1 MEEAAAP
8 GSRSARMAT
17 LREVLLLV
25 ALVLTV
31 WVRGS
36 HGVTDSQDT
45 SVLRA
50 LMDQWQNA
58 PPTWGQ
64 SDDPCGDTPW
74 DGVTCS
80 NNKVISIK
88 VSTMG
93 IKGVLPADIGQ
104 LTDLQSLD
112 LSFNKDLG
120 GVLTPTIGNLKQLTT
135 LILAGCSFH
144 GNIPDELGSLP
155 KLSYMALNSNQ
166 FSGKIPASL
175 GNLSS
180 LYWFDIADN
189 QLTGSLPIS
198 SNGGMGLDKLTKT
211 KHFHFNKNQLSG
223 PIPDALFSPEMTLIH
238 LLFDGNKFTGD
249 IPDSLGFVATLEVVR
264 LDRNSLSGPVPANL
278 NNLTN
283 VNELNLANNQ
293 LTGRLPDLSGMTLL
307 NYVDLSNNTFDP
319 SPSPQ
324 WFWKLPQLSAL
335 IIQSG
340 RLYGTVPTRLFSS
353 PQLQQVILDGN
364 AFNGTLDLG
373 RSISSE
379 LSMVS
384 FKDNDFSSVTVTSS
398 YNGTLTLAGNPVCD
412 HLPNT
417 AYCNLTQ
424 HEPSP
429 AYTTSLLKCFSGSC
443 PPEQSMSPQSCGC
456 AYPYQGVMYFRA
468 PLFGDV
474 GNGTAFQE
482 LESKLWTKLDLTP
495 GSVALQD
502 PFFNSDSYMQ
512 VQVKLFPSG
521 GPYFNRSEVMR
532 IGFDLS
538 NQTFKPPKEFGPYYF
553 IASPYPFPDRNGP
566 VSRSKGAIIGIA
578 VGCGVLVIALVGA
591 AVYALVQRRRAQ
603 KATEEL
609 GGPFA
614 SWARSEEKGGAPRL
628 KGARWFSHEEL
639 KRSTNN
645 FAEANELGYGGY
657 GKVYRGMLPNGQFI
671 AIKRAQQGSMQGGQE
686 FKTEIELLSRVHHK
700 NLVGLVGFCFEQG
713 EQMLVYEYMSAGT
726 LRDSL
731 AGKSGLHLDWKK
743 RLRVALGAARGLAYL
758 HELADPPI
766 IHRDVK
772 SSNILMDEHLTAK
785 VADFG
790 LSKLVSDSERGHVS
804 TQVKGTLGYLD
815 PEYYMS
821 QQLTEKSDVYS
832 FGVVMLELIIAR
844 QPIEKGKY
852 IVREA
857 KRVFDATDPEFCG
870 LRAMIDPRIMNTNHL
885 AAFTKFVQLA
895 LRCAE
900 EGAAARPSMSDV
912 VKEIEMMLQSE
923 GLSSASTSAST
934 SATDFGVTKGA
945 PPRHPYD
952 DPLPKKDKEMSTDS
966 FDDYSGGYSFQS
978 KVEPK

>member
-1 MEEAAAP
+1 MEASAA
-8 GSRSARMAT
+8 GCGGRRRTTTKKTMG
-17 LREVLLLV
+17 LV
-25 ALVLTV
+25 ALAVSVVLAACV
-31 WVRGS
+31 PAC
-36 HGVTDSQDT
+36 HGTTDAQDT

-64 SDDPCGDTPW
+64 SDDPCGDSPW
-74 DGVTCS
+74 DGVTCD
-80 NNKVISIK
+80 NNRVISIK
-88 VSTMG
+88 LSTMG
-93 IKGVLPADIGQ
+93 IKGVLAADIGQ
-104 LTDLQSLD
+104 LSDLQSLD
-112 LSFNKDLG
+112 LSFNNELG

-144 GNIPDELGSLP
+144 GTIPDELGTLP
-155 KLSYMALNSNQ
+155 KLSYMALNLNQ

-175 GNLSS
+175 GNLSN

-189 QLTGSLPIS
+189 QLSGPLPIS
-198 SNGGMGLDKLTKT
+198 TSGGMGLDKLLKT

-238 LLFDGNKFTGD
+238 LLFDGNKFTGT
-249 IPDSLGFVATLEVVR
+249 IPDSLGSVTTLEVVR
-264 LDRNSLSGPVPANL
+264 LDRNSLSGPVPSNL
-278 NNLTN
+278 NNLTK

-293 LTGRLPDLSGMTLL
+293 LTGTLPDLTGMNLL

-319 SPSPQ
+319 SPCPA
-324 WFWKLPQLSAL
+324 WFWRLPALSAL

-340 RLYGTVPTRLFSS
+340 RLYGTVSPRLFSDA
-353 PQLQQVILDGN
+353 QLNQVILDDN
-364 AFNGTLDLG
+364 ALNGTLDMG

-379 LSMVS
+379 LSLVS
-384 FKDNDFSSVTVTSS
+384 FKDNEFSSVTVTSS
-398 YNGTLTLAGNPVCD
+398 YNGTLALAGNPVCER
-412 HLPNT
+412 LPN
-417 AYCNLTQ
+417 YCNVTQ
-424 HEPSP
+424 RPLLAPYS
-429 AYTTSLLKCFSGSC
+429 TSLVKCFSGTC
-443 PPEQSMSPQSCGC
+443 PAGQSLSPQSCAC
-456 AYPYQGVMYFRA
+456 AYPYQGLMYFRA
-468 PLFGDV
+468 PFFRDV
-474 GNGTAFQE
+474 TNGTAFQA
-482 LESKLWTKLDLTP
+482 LESMLWTKLALTP
-495 GSVALQD
+495 GSVSLQD
-502 PFFNSDSYMQ
+502 PFFNADSYMV

-521 GPYFNRSEVMR
+521 ASAYFNRSEVMR

-553 IASPYPFPDRNGP
+553 IASPYPFPESG
-566 VSRSKGAIIGIA
+566 SSSKSKGVIVGIA
-578 VGCGVLVIALVGA
+578 VGCGVLLVALA
-591 AVYALVQRRRAQ
+591 AAAAYAFVQRRRAQ
-603 KATEEL
+603 KAKEEL

-614 SWARSEEKGGAPRL
+614 SWARSEERGGAPRL
-628 KGARWFSHEEL
+628 KGARWFSYEEL

-657 GKVYRGMLPNGQFI
+657 GKVYRGMLPTGQHI
-671 AIKRAQQGSMQGGQE
+671 AIKRAQLGSMQGGHE

-713 EQMLVYEYMSAGT
+713 EQMLVYEYMPGGT

-731 AGKSGLHLDWKK
+731 SGKSGLHLDWKK

-821 QQLTEKSDVYS
+821 QQLTDKSDVYS
-832 FGVVMLELIIAR
+832 FGVVMLELIVAK

-852 IVREA
+852 VVREA
-857 KRVFDATDPEFCG
+857 KRLFDASDAEFCG
-870 LRAMIDPRIMNTNHL
+870 LRDMVDARIMNTNHL
-885 AAFTKFVQLA
+885 AAFAKFVQLA
-895 LRCAE
+895 LRCVDEVAT
-900 EGAAARPSMSDV
+900 ARPSMSEV
-912 VKEIEMMLQSE
+912 VKEIEVMLQSE
-923 GLSSASTSAST
+923 GLSSSSTSAST
-934 SATDFGVTKGA
+934 SATEFDVTKGA
-945 PPRHPYD
+945 PHHPYN
-952 DPLPKKDKEMSTDS
+952 DPIPKKDKDVSTDS
-966 FDDYSGGYSFQS
+966 FDYSGGYSFQS

>member
-1 MEEAAAP
+1 MEAALVCCGRMRGVAVL
-8 GSRSARMAT
+8 GIVVAVVLSAC
-17 LREVLLLV
+17 
-25 ALVLTV
+25 
-31 WVRGS
+31 VRAC
-36 HGVTDSQDT
+36 HGTTDSQDT

-64 SDDPCGDTPW
+64 SDDPCGDSPW
-74 DGVTCS
+74 EGVTCDGS
-80 NNKVISIK
+80 KVISIK
-88 VSTMG
+88 LSTMG
-93 IKGVLPADIGQ
+93 IKGGLAADIGQ
-104 LTDLQSLD
+104 LSDLQSLD

-144 GNIPDELGSLP
+144 GTIPDELGSLP

-189 QLTGSLPIS
+189 QLSGPLPIS
-198 SNGGMGLDKLTKT
+198 TSGGMGLDKLIKT

-223 PIPDALFSPEMTLIH
+223 AIPDALFSPEMTLIH
-238 LLFDGNKFTGD
+238 LLFDGNKFTGS
-249 IPDSLGFVATLEVVR
+249 IPESLGLVNTLEVVR
-264 LDRNSLSGPVPANL
+264 LDRNSLSGPVPSNL
-278 NNLTN
+278 NNLTK

-293 LTGRLPDLSGMTLL
+293 LTGTLPDLSGMSLL

-319 SPSPQ
+319 SPSPA
-324 WFWKLPQLSAL
+324 WFWRLPQLSAL

-340 RLYGTVPTRLFSS
+340 RLYGPVPTKLFSS
-353 PQLQQVILDGN
+353 PMLQQVLLDDN
-364 AFNGTLDLG
+364 AFNGTLDMG

-379 LSMVS
+379 LSIVS
-384 FKDNDFSSVTVTSS
+384 FKDNGFSSVTVTSS
-398 YNGTLTLAGNPVCD
+398 YNGTLALAGNPVCD
-412 HLPNT
+412 RLPNT
-417 AYCNLTQ
+417 PYCNVTQRALTA
-424 HEPSP
+424 PY
-429 AYTTSLLKCFSGSC
+429 ATSLVKCFSGTC
-443 PPEQSMSPQSCGC
+443 PAGQSLSPQSCAC

-468 PLFGDV
+468 PFFRDV
-474 GNGTAFQE
+474 TNGTAFQA
-482 LESKLWTKLDLTP
+482 LESMLWTKLGLTP
-495 GSVALQD
+495 GSVYLQN

-512 VQVKLFPSG
+512 VQVKLFPAGSEA
-521 GPYFNRSEVMR
+521 YFNRSEVMR

-553 IASPYPFPDRNGP
+553 IASPYPFPENG
-566 VSRSKGAIIGIA
+566 SSSKSKGAIIGIA
-578 VGCGVLVIALVGA
+578 VGCGVLVVALAGA
-591 AVYALVQRRRAQ
+591 AVYAFVQRRNAQ
-603 KATEEL
+603 KAKEEL

-614 SWARSEEKGGAPRL
+614 SWARSEDRGGAPRL
-628 KGARWFSHEEL
+628 KGARWFSYEEL

-657 GKVYRGMLPNGQFI
+657 GKVYRGMLPTGQFI

-713 EQMLVYEYMSAGT
+713 EQMLVYEFMSGGT

-731 AGKSGLHLDWKK
+731 SGKSGLHLDWKK

-832 FGVVMLELIIAR
+832 FGVVMLELIIAK

-852 IVREA
+852 IVREVKTA
-857 KRVFDATDPEFCG
+857 FDASDAEFCG
-870 LRAMIDPRIMNTNHL
+870 IKDMIDARIMNTNHL
-885 AAFTKFVQLA
+885 AAFGKFVQLA
-895 LRCAE
+895 LKCVDEVAT
-900 EGAAARPSMSDV
+900 ARPSMSEV

-934 SATDFGVTKGA
+934 SATEFDVTKGA
-945 PPRHPYD
+945 PRHPYN
-952 DPLPKKDKEMSTDS
+952 DPLPKKDKDVSTDS
-966 FDDYSGGYSFQS
+966 FDYSGGYSIQS

>member
-1 MEEAAAP
+1 MEAASMRGVAL
-8 GSRSARMAT
+8 GV
-17 LREVLLLV
+17 VLLV
-25 ALVLTV
+25 SVY
-31 WVRGS
+31 VRIS

-58 PPTWGQ
+58 PPSWGQ
-64 SDDPCGDTPW
+64 SEDPCGNSPW
-74 DGVTCS
+74 DGVVCGS
-80 NNKVISIK
+80 NRVISIK
-88 VSTMG
+88 ISTMG
-93 IKGVLPADIGQ
+93 IKGVLAADIGQ
-104 LTDLQSLD
+104 LTELQSLD

-120 GVLTPTIGNLKQLTT
+120 GVLTPNIGNLKQLTT

-175 GNLSS
+175 GNLSN

-189 QLTGSLPIS
+189 QLTGPLPIS
-198 SNGGMGLDKLTKT
+198 TNGGMGIDKLLKT

-238 LLFDGNKFTGD
+238 LLFDGNKFTGN
-249 IPDSLGFVATLEVVR
+249 IPDSLGLVSTLEVVR
-264 LDRNSLSGPVPANL
+264 LDRNSLSGPVPENL
-278 NNLTN
+278 NNLTG

-293 LTGRLPDLSGMTLL
+293 LTGPLPDLSKMTVL
-307 NYVDLSNNTFDP
+307 NYIDLSNNTFDP

-340 RLYGTVPTRLFSS
+340 RLYGAVPMRLFSS

-364 AFNGTLDLG
+364 AFNGTLDMG
-373 RSISSE
+373 KSISSE
-379 LSMVS
+379 LSIVS
-384 FKDNDFSSVTVTSS
+384 FKNNELSSVTVTSS
-398 YNGTLTLAGNPVCD
+398 YNGTLSLAGNPVCNR
-412 HLPNT
+412 LPE
-417 AYCNLTQ
+417 YCNVTKGAAAA
-424 HEPSP
+424 PYS
-429 AYTTSLLKCFSGSC
+429 TSLVKCFSETCAAEG
-443 PPEQSMSPQSCGC
+443 ESMSPQSCAC

-468 PLFGDV
+468 PFFGDV
-474 GNGTAFQE
+474 TNGTAFQE
-482 LESKLWTKLDLTP
+482 LESKLWTKLGLTP
-495 GSVALQD
+495 GSVFLQD

-521 GPYFNRSEVMR
+521 GAYFNRSEVMH

-553 IASPYPFPDRNGP
+553 IASPYPFPEDR
-566 VSRSKGAIIGIA
+566 SSSKSNGAIIGITA
-578 VGCGVLVIALVGA
+578 GCGVLVVALVGA
-591 AVYALVQRRRAQ
+591 AVYAIVQRRRAQ
-603 KATEEL
+603 KAREEL

-614 SWARSEEKGGAPRL
+614 SWARSEGRDGAPRL
-628 KGARWFSHEEL
+628 KGARWFSYEEL

-645 FAEANELGYGGY
+645 FAEVNELGYGGY
-657 GKVYRGMLPNGQFI
+657 GKVYRGMLLTGQFI
-671 AIKRAQQGSMQGGQE
+671 AIKRAQQGSMQGGHE

-713 EQMLVYEYMSAGT
+713 EQMLVYEFMSAGT

-731 AGKSGLHLDWKK
+731 SGKSGLHLDWKK

-790 LSKLVSDSERGHVS
+790 LSKLVSDTERGHVS

-832 FGVVMLELIIAR
+832 FGVVMLELIIAK

-852 IVREA
+852 IVREV
-857 KRVFDATDPEFCG
+857 KRAFDAGDAEFCG
-870 LRAMIDPRIMNTNHL
+870 LKDMIDTRIMNTNHL
-885 AAFTKFVQLA
+885 AAFSKFVKLA
-895 LRCAE
+895 LRCVE
-900 EGAAARPSMSDV
+900 EAAGARPSMSDV

-934 SATDFGVTKGA
+934 SATEFDVTKGA
-945 PPRHPYD
+945 PRHPYN
-952 DPLPKKDKEMSTDS
+952 DPLPKKDKDVSTDS
-966 FDDYSGGYSFQS
+966 FDYSGGYSFQS
-978 KVEPK
+978 KIEPK

>member
-1 MEEAAAP
+1 MEAAL
-8 GSRSARMAT
+8 GCCGRMRGLA
-17 LREVLLLV
+17 VLVVV
-25 ALVLTV
+25 AVVLAACV
-31 WVRGS
+31 HG
-36 HGVTDSQDT
+36 GVTDTQDT
-45 SVLRA
+45 TVLRA
-50 LMDQWQNA
+50 LMEQWQNA

-64 SDDPCGDTPW
+64 SDDPCGALPW
-74 DGVTCS
+74 EGVTCYG
-80 NNKVISIK
+80 NKVISIK
-88 VSTMG
+88 LSTMG
-93 IKGVLPADIGQ
+93 IKGALAADIGQ
-104 LTDLQSLD
+104 LSALQSLD
-112 LSFNKDLG
+112 LSFNQDLG
-120 GVLTPTIGNLKQLTT
+120 GVLTPTIGNLQQLTT
-135 LILAGCSFH
+135 LILAGCNFH
-144 GNIPDELGSLP
+144 GTIPEELGSLP

-180 LYWFDIADN
+180 LYWFDIANN
-189 QLTGSLPIS
+189 QFSGPLPIS
-198 SNGGMGLDKLTKT
+198 TSGGMGLDKLYKT

-238 LLFDGNKFTGD
+238 LLFDGNKFTGT
-249 IPDSLGFVATLEVVR
+249 IPESLGLVSTLEVVR
-264 LDRNSLSGPVPANL
+264 LDRNSLSGPVPPNL

-283 VNELNLANNQ
+283 VNELNLANNL
-293 LTGRLPDLSGMTLL
+293 LTGPLSDLSGMDQL

-319 SPSPQ
+319 SPSPT

-340 RLYGTVPTRLFSS
+340 RLYGPVSPRLFSS

-364 AFNGTLDLG
+364 GFNGTLDMG

-379 LSMVS
+379 LSLVS
-384 FKDNDFSSVTVTSS
+384 FKDNEFSSVTVTSS
-398 YNGTLTLAGNPVCD
+398 YNGTLTLSGNPVCER
-412 HLPNT
+412 LPNT
-417 AYCNLTQ
+417 PYCNVTQ
-424 HEPSP
+424 R
-429 AYTTSLLKCFSGSC
+429 TLLPYSTNLVKCFSGTC
-443 PPEQSMSPQSCGC
+443 PAGQSISPQSCAC
-456 AYPYQGVMYFRA
+456 AYPYQGTMYFRA
-468 PLFGDV
+468 PFFRDV
-474 GNGTAFQE
+474 ANGTAFQE
-482 LESKLWTKLDLTP
+482 LESKLWTKLSLTP
-495 GSVALQD
+495 GSVYLQN
-502 PFFNSDSYMQ
+502 PFFNGDSYMD

-521 GPYFNRSEVMR
+521 SDAYFNRSEVMR

-553 IASPYPFPDRNGP
+553 IASPYPFPEHG
-566 VSRSKGAIIGIA
+566 SSSKSKGVIIGIA
-578 VGCGVLVIALVGA
+578 VGCGVLVVALAGA
-591 AVYALVQRRRAQ
+591 AVYAFVQRRRAQ
-603 KATEEL
+603 KAKEEL

-614 SWARSEEKGGAPRL
+614 SWARTEDSGGAPRL
-628 KGARWFSHEEL
+628 KGARWFSYEEL

-657 GKVYRGMLPNGQFI
+657 GKVYRGMLPTGQFI
-671 AIKRAQQGSMQGGQE
+671 AIKRAQQGSMQGGHE

-700 NLVGLVGFCFEQG
+700 NLVGLLGFCFEQG
-713 EQMLVYEYMSAGT
+713 EQMLVYEFMSGGT

-731 AGKSGLHLDWKK
+731 SGKSGLHLDWKK

-790 LSKLVSDSERGHVS
+790 LSKLVTDSERGHVS

-832 FGVVMLELIIAR
+832 FGVVMLELIIAK

-852 IVREA
+852 IVREVKTA
-857 KRVFDATDPEFCG
+857 FNASDTEFCG
-870 LRAMIDPRIMNTNHL
+870 IKDMMDARILNTNHI
-885 AAFTKFVQLA
+885 AAFSKFVQLA
-895 LRCAE
+895 LKCVDEVAS
-900 EGAAARPSMSDV
+900 ARPSMSEV

-923 GLSSASTSAST
+923 GLGSASTSAST
-934 SATDFGVTKGA
+934 SATEFDVTKGA
-945 PPRHPYD
+945 PRHPYN
-952 DPLPKKDKEMSTDS
+952 DPLPKKDKDVSTDS
-966 FDDYSGGYSFQS
+966 FDYSGGYSFQS
-978 KVEPK
+978 KIEPK

>member
-1 MEEAAAP
+1 MEASPAPRRRCSGRMGGAAALAVVAVVLAAC
-8 GSRSARMAT
+8 ARAC
-17 LREVLLLV
+17 
-25 ALVLTV
+25 
-31 WVRGS
+31 
-36 HGVTDSQDT
+36 HGVTDTQDT

-50 LMDQWQNA
+50 LMDQWQSV

-64 SDDPCGDTPW
+64 SDDPCGASPW
-74 DGVTCS
+74 EGVTCTD
-80 NNKVISIK
+80 NKVTSIK
-88 VSTMG
+88 LSTMG
-93 IKGVLPADIGQ
+93 IKGVLAADIGQ
-104 LTDLQSLD
+104 LSDLQFLD

-144 GNIPDELGSLP
+144 GSIPDELGSLP
-155 KLSYMALNSNQ
+155 KLSYLALNSNQ

-189 QLTGSLPIS
+189 QLSGPLPIS
-198 SNGGMGLDKLTKT
+198 TSGGMGLDKLIKT

-223 PIPDALFSPEMTLIH
+223 PIPDALFRPEMTLIH
-238 LLFDGNKFTGD
+238 LLFDGNKFTGT
-249 IPDSLGFVATLEVVR
+249 IPDSLGFVSTLEVVR
-264 LDRNSLSGPVPANL
+264 LDRNSLSGPVPSNL
-278 NNLTN
+278 RKLTK

-293 LTGRLPDLSGMTLL
+293 LTGPFPDLSGMDLL
-307 NYVDLSNNTFDP
+307 YYVDMSNNTFDP
-319 SPSPQ
+319 STSPP
-324 WFWKLPQLSAL
+324 WFWRLPQLSAL
-335 IIQSG
+335 IMQSA
-340 RLYGTVPTRLFSS
+340 RLYGPVPARLFSS
-353 PQLQQVILDGN
+353 PQLQQVILDDN
-364 AFNGTLDLG
+364 AFNGTLDMG

-379 LSMVS
+379 LSIVS
-384 FKDNDFSSVTVTSS
+384 FKDNQFSSVTVTAS
-398 YNGTLTLAGNPVCD
+398 YNGTLSLAGNPVCD
-412 HLPNT
+412 RLPNT
-417 AYCNLTQ
+417 PYCNVTQ
-424 HEPSP
+424 RAP
-429 AYTTSLLKCFSGSC
+429 AAPYTTSLVKCFSGPC
-443 PPEQSMSPQSCGC
+443 PAEQSRSPQSCAC
-456 AYPYQGVMYFRA
+456 AYPYQGIMYFRA
-468 PLFGDV
+468 PFFRDV
-474 GNGTAFQE
+474 ANGTAFQQ
-482 LESKLWTKLDLTP
+482 LESMLWTKLGLTP
-495 GSVALQD
+495 GSVYLQD
-502 PFFNSDSYMQ
+502 PFFNADSYME

-521 GPYFNRSEVMR
+521 AAYFNRSEVMR

-553 IASPYPFPDRNGP
+553 IASPYPFPESGSP
-566 VSRSKGAIIGIA
+566 SKSKRAIIGIA
-578 VGCGVLVIALVGA
+578 VGCGVLALALAGA
-591 AVYALVQRRRAQ
+591 AAYAFVQRRRAQ
-603 KATEEL
+603 KAKEEL

-614 SWARSEEKGGAPRL
+614 SWARSEERGGAPRL
-628 KGARWFSHEEL
+628 KGARWFSYEEL

-657 GKVYRGMLPNGQFI
+657 GKVYRGMLPTGQFI

-713 EQMLVYEYMSAGT
+713 EQMLVYEYMPCGT
-726 LRDSL
+726 LRDCLS
-731 AGKSGLHLDWKK
+731 GKSGLHLDWKK

-832 FGVVMLELIIAR
+832 FGVVMLELIVAK

-852 IVREA
+852 VVREV
-857 KRVFDATDPEFCG
+857 KRLFDASDNEFCG
-870 LRAMIDPRIMNTNHL
+870 LKEMIDARIMNTNHL
-885 AAFTKFVQLA
+885 AAFGKFVQLA
-895 LRCAE
+895 LRCVDE
-900 EGAAARPSMSDV
+900 VAAARPSMSDV

-934 SATDFGVTKGA
+934 SATEFDVTKGA
-945 PPRHPYD
+945 PRHPYN
-952 DPLPKKDKEMSTDS
+952 DPLPPKKDKDVSTDS
-966 FDDYSGGYSFQS
+966 FDYSGGYSFQS

>member
-1 MEEAAAP
+1 MGFLLAVA
-8 GSRSARMAT
+8 
-17 LREVLLLV
+17 VLLSACAQQCLG
-25 ALVLTV
+25 T
-31 WVRGS
+31 
-36 HGVTDSQDT
+36 TDSQDT

-58 PPTWGQ
+58 PPSWGQ
-64 SDDPCGDTPW
+64 SDDPCGESPW
-74 DGVTCS
+74 EGVTCGGD
-80 NNKVISIK
+80 KVISIK
-88 VSTMG
+88 LSTMG
-93 IKGVLPADIGQ
+93 IQGSLAADIGQ
-104 LTDLQSLD
+104 LSDLQSMD
-112 LSFNKDLG
+112 LSFNNELG

-135 LILAGCSFH
+135 LILSGCSFH
-144 GNIPDELGSLP
+144 GTIPDELGSLP

-189 QLTGSLPIS
+189 QLSGPLPVS
-198 SNGGMGLDKLTKT
+198 TDGGMGLDKLIKT
-211 KHFHFNKNQLSG
+211 RHFHFNKNQLSG
-223 PIPDALFSPEMTLIH
+223 PIPDALFSPEMALIH
-238 LLFDGNKFTGD
+238 LLFDGNRFTGN
-249 IPDSLGFVATLEVVR
+249 IPDSLGFVSTLEVVR
-264 LDRNSLSGPVPANL
+264 LDRNSLSGQVPLNL
-278 NNLTN
+278 NNLTK

-293 LTGRLPDLSGMTLL
+293 LTGTLPDLSKMDLL

-319 SPSPQ
+319 SPCPA
-324 WFWKLPQLSAL
+324 WFWRLPQLSAL

-353 PQLQQVILDGN
+353 PQLNQVILDGN
-364 AFNGTLDLG
+364 AFNGTLDMG

-379 LSMVS
+379 LSLVS
-384 FKDNDFSSVTVTSS
+384 FKDNEFSSLTVTSS
-398 YNGTLTLAGNPVCD
+398 YNGTLALAGNPVCER
-412 HLPNT
+412 LPNT
-417 AYCNLTQ
+417 PYCSATQ
-424 HEPSP
+424 RPLSAP
-429 AYTTSLLKCFSGSC
+429 YSTSLVKCYSGSC
-443 PPEQSMSPQSCGC
+443 PAGQSLSPQSCLC

-468 PLFGDV
+468 PFFHDV
-474 GNGTAFQE
+474 ANDTAFQE
-482 LESKLWTKLDLTP
+482 LESMLWTKLALTP
-495 GSVALQD
+495 GSVYLQD
-502 PFFNSDSYMQ
+502 PFFNSDAYMQ
-512 VQVKLFPSG
+512 VQVKLFPAGSG
-521 GPYFNRSEVMR
+521 AYFNRSEVMR

-553 IASPYPFPDRNGP
+553 IASPYPFPG
-566 VSRSKGAIIGIA
+566 SEQSSKSKGVIVGIA
-578 VGCGVLVIALVGA
+578 VGCGVLFVALAGA
-591 AVYALVQRRRAQ
+591 AAYAFIQRRRAE
-603 KATEEL
+603 KAKEEL

-614 SWARSEEKGGAPRL
+614 SWARSEERGGAPRL
-628 KGARWFSHEEL
+628 KGARWFSYEEL

-657 GKVYRGMLPNGQFI
+657 GKVYRGMLPTGQFI
-671 AIKRAQQGSMQGGQE
+671 AIKRAQQGSMQGGHE

-700 NLVGLVGFCFEQG
+700 NLVGLLGFCFEQG
-713 EQMLVYEYMSAGT
+713 EQMLVYEFMSGGT

-832 FGVVMLELIIAR
+832 FGVVMLELIVAK

-857 KRVFDATDPEFCG
+857 KRVFDADDAEFCG
-870 LRAMIDPRIMNTNHL
+870 LKDMVDARIMSTNNHL
-885 AAFTKFVQLA
+885 AAFGKFVQLA
-895 LRCAE
+895 LRCVDEVAT
-900 EGAAARPSMSDV
+900 ARPSMSEV

-934 SATDFGVTKGA
+934 SATEFDVTKGA
-945 PPRHPYD
+945 PRHPYND
-952 DPLPKKDKEMSTDS
+952 PPLPKKDKDVSTDS
-966 FDDYSGGYSFQS
+966 FEYSGGYSFQS

>member
-1 MEEAAAP
+1 MEEA
-8 GSRSARMAT
+8 GGCARMG
-17 LREVLLLV
+17 LRGVLL
-25 ALVLTV
+25 ALALLLSVC
-31 WVRGS
+31 VRAS
-36 HGVTDSQDT
+36 HGLTDSQDT

-50 LMDQWQNA
+50 LMDQWQNS

-64 SDDPCGDTPW
+64 SDDPCGVSPW

-80 NNKVISIK
+80 NNRVISIK

-93 IKGVLPADIGQ
+93 IKGLLAADIGQ
-104 LTDLQSLD
+104 LTELQSLD

-120 GVLTPTIGNLKQLTT
+120 GVLTPTIGNLKQLAT

-155 KLSYMALNSNQ
+155 NLSYMALNSNQ

-180 LYWFDIADN
+180 LYWFDVADN
-189 QLTGSLPIS
+189 QLTGPLPIS

-249 IPDSLGFVATLEVVR
+249 IPDSLGFVSTLEVVR
-264 LDRNSLSGPVPANL
+264 LDRNTLSGPVPANL
-278 NNLTN
+278 NNLTK

-293 LTGRLPDLSGMTLL
+293 LNGPLPNLSGMTLL

-340 RLYGTVPTRLFSS
+340 RLYGTVPMKLFSS

-398 YNGTLTLAGNPVCD
+398 YNGTLALAGNPVCD

-417 AYCNLTQ
+417 AYCNVTQ
-424 HEPSP
+424 HAPSP
-429 AYTTSLLKCFSGSC
+429 AYTTSLVKCFSGAC

-468 PLFGDV
+468 PFFADV

-482 LESKLWTKLDLTP
+482 LESKLWTKLELSP

-521 GPYFNRSEVMR
+521 GPYFNRTEVMR

-566 VSRSKGAIIGIA
+566 ASKSKGAIIGIA
-578 VGCGVLVIALVGA
+578 VGCGVLLIALVGA
-591 AVYALVQRRRAQ
+591 AVYAFMQRRRAQ

-614 SWARSEEKGGAPRL
+614 SWARSEERGGAPRL
-628 KGARWFSHEEL
+628 KGARWFSCEEL

-671 AIKRAQQGSMQGGQE
+671 AIKKAQQGSMQGGHE

-731 AGKSGLHLDWKK
+731 TGKSGLHLDWKK

-790 LSKLVSDSERGHVS
+790 LSKLVSDSDKGHVS

-857 KRVFDATDPEFCG
+857 KRVFDAADAEFCG
-870 LRAMIDPRIMNTNHL
+870 LRGMIDSRIMNTNHL
-885 AAFTKFVQLA
+885 AAFSKFVQLA
-895 LRCAE
+895 LRCVE

-934 SATDFGVTKGA
+934 SATDFDVTKSA
-945 PPRHPYD
+945 PRHPYN
-952 DPLPKKDKEMSTDS
+952 DPLPKKEKDMSTDS

>member
-1 MEEAAAP
+1 MEAAAAAP
-8 GSRSARMAT
+8 GRSGRMARAAA
-17 LREVLLLV
+17 LAVAVVVVL
-25 ALVLTV
+25 AAC
-31 WVRGS
+31 VRS
-36 HGVTDSQDT
+36 CHGVTDTQDT

-64 SDDPCGDTPW
+64 SDDPCGDSPW
-74 DGVTCS
+74 EGVTCS
-80 NNKVISIK
+80 DNKVISIK
-88 VSTMG
+88 LSTMG
-93 IKGVLPADIGQ
+93 IKGVLAADIGQ
-104 LTDLQSLD
+104 LSELQSLD

-144 GNIPDELGSLP
+144 GTIPDELGSLP

-189 QLTGSLPIS
+189 QLSGPLPIS
-198 SNGGMGLDKLTKT
+198 SSGGMGLDKLIKT

-238 LLFDGNKFTGD
+238 LLFDGNKFTGN
-249 IPDSLGFVATLEVVR
+249 IPESLGLVSTLEVVR
-264 LDRNSLSGPVPANL
+264 LDRNSLSGPVPSNL
-278 NNLTN
+278 NNLTK

-293 LTGRLPDLSGMTLL
+293 LTGRLPDLSGMALL

-319 SPSPQ
+319 SPSPP
-324 WFWKLPQLSAL
+324 WFWRLPQLSAL

-340 RLYGTVPTRLFSS
+340 RLYGSVPARLFSS

-364 AFNGTLDLG
+364 AFNGTLDMG

-379 LSMVS
+379 LSIVS
-384 FKDNDFSSVTVTSS
+384 FKDNEFASFTVTAS
-398 YNGTLTLAGNPVCD
+398 YNGTLALAGNPVCER
-412 HLPNT
+412 LPNT
-417 AYCNLTQ
+417 PYCNVTQ
-424 HEPSP
+424 RP
-429 AYTTSLLKCFSGSC
+429 AAAPYSTSLVKCFSGPC
-443 PPEQSMSPQSCGC
+443 PAEQSLSPQSCAC

-468 PLFGDV
+468 PFFRDV
-474 GNGTAFQE
+474 TNGTAFQA
-482 LESKLWTKLDLTP
+482 LESMLWTKLGLTP
-495 GSVALQD
+495 GSVYLQG
-502 PFFNSDSYMQ
+502 PFFNADSYMV

-521 GPYFNRSEVMR
+521 AAYFNRSEVMR

-553 IASPYPFPDRNGP
+553 IASPYPFPESG
-566 VSRSKGAIIGIA
+566 SSSKSKGVIIGIA
-578 VGCGVLVIALVGA
+578 VGCGVLVVALAGA
-591 AVYALVQRRRAQ
+591 AAYAFVQRRRAQ
-603 KATEEL
+603 KAKEEL

-614 SWARSEEKGGAPRL
+614 SWARSEERGGAPRL
-628 KGARWFSHEEL
+628 KGARWFSYEEL

-657 GKVYRGMLPNGQFI
+657 GKVYRGMLPTGQFI
-671 AIKRAQQGSMQGGQE
+671 AIKRAQQGSMQGGHE

-713 EQMLVYEYMSAGT
+713 EQMLVYEFMPCGT
-726 LRDSL
+726 LRDCL
-731 AGKSGLHLDWKK
+731 AGKTGLHLDWKK

-832 FGVVMLELIIAR
+832 FGVVMLELIVAK

-852 IVREA
+852 IVREV
-857 KRVFDATDPEFCG
+857 KRVFDASVTEFCG
-870 LRAMIDPRIMNTNHL
+870 LKDMIDARIMNTNHL
-885 AAFTKFVQLA
+885 AAFGKFVQLA
-895 LRCAE
+895 LKCVDE
-900 EGAAARPSMSDV
+900 VAAARPSMSDV
-912 VKEIEMMLQSE
+912 VKEIELMLQSE

-934 SATDFGVTKGA
+934 SATDFDITKGA
-945 PPRHPYD
+945 PRHPYN
-952 DPLPKKDKEMSTDS
+952 DPLPKKDKEVSTDS
-966 FDDYSGGYSFQS
+966 FDYSGGYSFQS

>member
-1 MEEAAAP
+1 MEPPAAGCS
-8 GSRSARMAT
+8 GSGRTMGFLLAVAVLISACA
-17 LREVLLLV
+17 RECL
-25 ALVLTV
+25 AM
-31 WVRGS
+31 
-36 HGVTDSQDT
+36 TDSQDT

-58 PPTWGQ
+58 PPSWGQ
-64 SDDPCGDTPW
+64 SDDPCGDSPW
-74 DGVTCS
+74 EGVTCGS
-80 NNKVISIK
+80 DKVISIK
-88 VSTMG
+88 LSTMG
-93 IKGVLPADIGQ
+93 IKGTLAADIGQ
-104 LTDLQSLD
+104 LSNLQSLD

-144 GNIPDELGSLP
+144 GTIPDELGSLP

-189 QLTGSLPIS
+189 QLSGPLPVS
-198 SNGGMGLDKLTKT
+198 TSGGMGLDKLIKT

-223 PIPDALFSPEMTLIH
+223 SIPDALFSPEMTLIH
-238 LLFDGNKFTGD
+238 LLLDGNKFTGN
-249 IPDSLGFVATLEVVR
+249 IPDSLGFVSVLEVVR
-264 LDRNSLSGPVPANL
+264 LDRNSLSGQVPLNL
-278 NNLTN
+278 NNLTK

-293 LTGRLPDLSGMTLL
+293 LTGTLPDLTGMDLL

-319 SPSPQ
+319 SPCPA
-324 WFWKLPQLSAL
+324 WFWSLPQLSAL

-340 RLYGTVPTRLFSS
+340 RLYGTVPTKLFSS
-353 PQLQQVILDGN
+353 PQLNQVILDGN
-364 AFNGTLDLG
+364 AFNGTLNMG
-373 RSISSE
+373 TSISSE
-379 LSMVS
+379 LSLVS
-384 FKDNDFSSVTVTSS
+384 FKDNEFSSLTVTSS
-398 YNGTLTLAGNPVCD
+398 YNGTLALAGNPVCER
-412 HLPNT
+412 LPNT
-417 AYCNLTQ
+417 AYCNVTQ
-424 HEPSP
+424 RPLSAP
-429 AYTTSLLKCFSGSC
+429 YSTSLVKCYSGSC
-443 PPEQSMSPQSCGC
+443 PAGQSLSPQSCLC

-468 PLFGDV
+468 PFFHDV
-474 GNGTAFQE
+474 TNDTAFQA
-482 LESKLWTKLDLTP
+482 LESMLWTKLALTP
-495 GSVALQD
+495 GSVYLQD
-502 PFFNSDSYMQ
+502 PFFNSDAYMQ
-512 VQVKLFPSG
+512 VQVKLFPAGSSG
-521 GPYFNRSEVMR
+521 AYFNRSEVMR

-553 IASPYPFPDRNGP
+553 IASPYPFPESEP
-566 VSRSKGAIIGIA
+566 SSKSKGVIIGIA
-578 VGCGVLVIALVGA
+578 VGCGILFVALAGA
-591 AVYALVQRRRAQ
+591 AAYAFIQRRRAQ
-603 KATEEL
+603 KAKEEL

-614 SWARSEEKGGAPRL
+614 SWARSEERGGAPRL
-628 KGARWFSHEEL
+628 KGARWFSYEEL

-657 GKVYRGMLPNGQFI
+657 GKVYRGMLPTGQFI
-671 AIKRAQQGSMQGGQE
+671 AIKRAQQGSMQGGHE

-700 NLVGLVGFCFEQG
+700 NLVGLLGFCFEQG
-713 EQMLVYEYMSAGT
+713 EQMLVYEFMSGGT

-832 FGVVMLELIIAR
+832 FGVVMLELIVAK

-857 KRVFDATDPEFCG
+857 KRVFDADDTEFCG
-870 LRAMIDPRIMNTNHL
+870 LKDMVDARIMNTNHL
-885 AAFTKFVQLA
+885 AAFGKFVQLA
-895 LRCAE
+895 LRCVDEVAT
-900 EGAAARPSMSDV
+900 ARPSMSEV

-934 SATDFGVTKGA
+934 SATEFHVTKGA
-945 PPRHPYD
+945 PRHPYN
-952 DPLPKKDKEMSTDS
+952 DPLPKKDKDVSTDS
-966 FDDYSGGYSFQS
+966 FDYSGGYSFQS

>member
-1 MEEAAAP
+1 
-8 GSRSARMAT
+8 
-17 LREVLLLV
+17 
-25 ALVLTV
+25 
-31 WVRGS
+31 
-36 HGVTDSQDT
+36 
-45 SVLRA
+45 
-50 LMDQWQNA
+50 MDQWQDA

-64 SDDPCGDTPW
+64 SDDPCGDSPW
-74 DGVTCS
+74 EGVTCS
-80 NNKVISIK
+80 NDRVIFIK

-93 IKGVLPADIGQ
+93 IKGVLAADIGQ
-104 LTDLQSLD
+104 LSELQSLD
-112 LSFNKDLG
+112 LSFNHDLG

-144 GNIPDELGSLP
+144 GNIPDELGSVP
-155 KLSYMALNSNQ
+155 KLSYMALNSNR
-166 FSGKIPASL
+166 FSGNIPASL
-175 GNLSS
+175 GNLSD

-189 QLTGSLPIS
+189 LLTGPLPIS

-238 LLFDGNKFTGD
+238 LLFDGNKFTGN
-249 IPDSLGFVATLEVVR
+249 IPDSLGFVSTLEVVR
-264 LDRNSLSGPVPANL
+264 LDRNSLSGSAPANL
-278 NNLTN
+278 NNLTK

-293 LTGRLPDLSGMTLL
+293 LTGPLPDLSGMAVL

-340 RLYGTVPTRLFSS
+340 RLYGTVPMRLFSS

-379 LSMVS
+379 LSIVS
-384 FKDNDFSSVTVTSS
+384 FKDNDFSSVTLTSS
-398 YNGTLTLAGNPVCD
+398 YNGTLALAGNPVCD

-417 AYCNLTQ
+417 QYCNVTQ
-424 HEPSP
+424 REAAP
-429 AYTTSLLKCFSGSC
+429 AYSTSLVKCFSGSC
-443 PPEQSMSPQSCGC
+443 PAEQSMSPQSCGC

-468 PLFGDV
+468 PFFGDV

-482 LESKLWTKLDLTP
+482 LESKLWTKLELTP
-495 GSVALQD
+495 GSVSLQD

-521 GPYFNRSEVMR
+521 GAYFNRSEVMR

-538 NQTFKPPKEFGPYYF
+538 NQTFKPPREFGPYYF

-566 VSRSKGAIIGIA
+566 SSKSKGAIIGIA

-628 KGARWFSHEEL
+628 KGARWFSCEEL

-700 NLVGLVGFCFEQG
+700 NLVGLLGFCF
-713 EQMLVYEYMSAGT
+713 
-726 LRDSL
+726 
-731 AGKSGLHLDWKK
+731 
-743 RLRVALGAARGLAYL
+743 
-758 HELADPPI
+758 
-766 IHRDVK
+766 
-772 SSNILMDEHLTAK
+772 EHLTAK

-857 KRVFDATDPEFCG
+857 KRVFDVSDTEFCG
-870 LRAMIDPRIMNTNHL
+870 LRAMIDPRIVSTNHL
-885 AAFTKFVQLA
+885 TAFGKFVQLA
-895 LRCAE
+895 LRCVE

-923 GLSSASTSAST
+923 GLSSASTSAAT
-934 SATDFGVTKGA
+934 SATDFDVTKGA
-945 PPRHPYD
+945 PPHHPYN
-952 DPLPKKDKEMSTDS
+952 DPLPKKGKDVSTDS

>member
-1 MEEAAAP
+1 MEEA
-8 GSRSARMAT
+8 GGCARMG
-17 LREVLLLV
+17 LRGVLL
-25 ALVLTV
+25 ALALLLSVC
-31 WVRGS
+31 VRAS
-36 HGVTDSQDT
+36 HGLTDSQDT

-50 LMDQWQNA
+50 LMDQWQNS

-64 SDDPCGDTPW
+64 SDDPCGVSPW

-80 NNKVISIK
+80 NNRVISIK

-93 IKGVLPADIGQ
+93 IKGLLAADIGQ
-104 LTDLQSLD
+104 LTELQSLD

-120 GVLTPTIGNLKQLTT
+120 GVLTPTIGNLKQLAT

-155 KLSYMALNSNQ
+155 NLSYMALNSNQ

-180 LYWFDIADN
+180 LYWFDVADN
-189 QLTGSLPIS
+189 QLTSPLPIS

-249 IPDSLGFVATLEVVR
+249 IPDSLGFVSTLEVVR

-278 NNLTN
+278 NNLTK

-293 LTGRLPDLSGMTLL
+293 LNGPLPNLSGMTLL

-335 IIQSG
+335 VIQSG
-340 RLYGTVPTRLFSS
+340 RLYGTVPMKLFSS
-353 PQLQQVILDGN
+353 PQLQQV
-364 AFNGTLDLG
+364 
-373 RSISSE
+373 R
-379 LSMVS
+379 
-384 FKDNDFSSVTVTSS
+384 
-398 YNGTLTLAGNPVCD
+398 LAGNPVCD

-417 AYCNLTQ
+417 AYCNVTQ
-424 HEPSP
+424 HAPSP
-429 AYTTSLLKCFSGSC
+429 AYTTSLVKCFSGAC

-468 PLFGDV
+468 PFFADV

-482 LESKLWTKLDLTP
+482 LESKLWTKLELSP

-521 GPYFNRSEVMR
+521 GPYFNRTEVMR

-566 VSRSKGAIIGIA
+566 ASKSKGAIIGIA
-578 VGCGVLVIALVGA
+578 VGCGVLLIALVGA
-591 AVYALVQRRRAQ
+591 AVYAFMQRRRAQ

-614 SWARSEEKGGAPRL
+614 SWARSEERGGAPRL
-628 KGARWFSHEEL
+628 KGARWFSCEEL

-671 AIKRAQQGSMQGGQE
+671 AIKRAQQGSMQGGHE

-731 AGKSGLHLDWKK
+731 TGKSGLHLDWKK

-790 LSKLVSDSERGHVS
+790 LSKLVSDSDKGHVS

-857 KRVFDATDPEFCG
+857 KRVFDAADAEFCG
-870 LRAMIDPRIMNTNHL
+870 LRGMIDSRIMNTNHL
-885 AAFTKFVQLA
+885 AAFSKFVQLA
-895 LRCAE
+895 LRCVE

-934 SATDFGVTKGA
+934 SATDFDVTKSA
-945 PPRHPYD
+945 PRHPYN
-952 DPLPKKDKEMSTDS
+952 DPLPKEKDMSTDS

>member
-1 MEEAAAP
+1 MEEA
-8 GSRSARMAT
+8 GGCARMG
-17 LREVLLLV
+17 LRGVLL
-25 ALVLTV
+25 ALALLLSVC
-31 WVRGS
+31 VRAS
-36 HGVTDSQDT
+36 HGLTDSQDT

-50 LMDQWQNA
+50 LMDQWQNS

-64 SDDPCGDTPW
+64 SDDPCGVSPW

-80 NNKVISIK
+80 NNRVISIK

-93 IKGVLPADIGQ
+93 IKGLLAADIGQ
-104 LTDLQSLD
+104 LTELQSLD

-120 GVLTPTIGNLKQLTT
+120 GVLTPTIGNLKQLAT

-155 KLSYMALNSNQ
+155 NLSYMALNSNQ

-180 LYWFDIADN
+180 LYWFDVADN
-189 QLTGSLPIS
+189 QLTSPLPIS

-249 IPDSLGFVATLEVVR
+249 IPDSLGFVSTLEVVR

-278 NNLTN
+278 NNLTK

-293 LTGRLPDLSGMTLL
+293 LNGPLPNLSGMTLL

-335 IIQSG
+335 VIQSG
-340 RLYGTVPTRLFSS
+340 RLYGTVPMKLFSS

-398 YNGTLTLAGNPVCD
+398 YNGTLALAGNPVCD

-417 AYCNLTQ
+417 AYCNVTQ
-424 HEPSP
+424 HAPSP
-429 AYTTSLLKCFSGSC
+429 AYTTSLVKCFSGAC

-468 PLFGDV
+468 PFFADV

-482 LESKLWTKLDLTP
+482 LESKLWTKLELSP

-521 GPYFNRSEVMR
+521 GPYFNRTEVMR

-566 VSRSKGAIIGIA
+566 ASKSKGAIIGIA
-578 VGCGVLVIALVGA
+578 VGCGVLLIALVGA
-591 AVYALVQRRRAQ
+591 AVYAFMQRRRAQ

-614 SWARSEEKGGAPRL
+614 SWARSEERGGAPRL
-628 KGARWFSHEEL
+628 KGARWFSCEEL

-671 AIKRAQQGSMQGGQE
+671 AIKRAQQGS
-686 FKTEIELLSRVHHK
+686 R
-700 NLVGLVGFCFEQG
+700 
-713 EQMLVYEYMSAGT
+713 
-726 LRDSL
+726 
-731 AGKSGLHLDWKK
+731 KSGLHLDWKK

-790 LSKLVSDSERGHVS
+790 LSKLVSDSDKGHVS

-857 KRVFDATDPEFCG
+857 KRVFDAADAEFCG
-870 LRAMIDPRIMNTNHL
+870 LRGMIDSRIMNTNHL
-885 AAFTKFVQLA
+885 AAFSKFVQLA
-895 LRCAE
+895 LRCVE

-934 SATDFGVTKGA
+934 SATDFDVTKSA
-945 PPRHPYD
+945 PRHPYN
-952 DPLPKKDKEMSTDS
+952 DPLPKEKDMSTDS

>member
-1 MEEAAAP
+1 MAAP
-8 GSRSARMAT
+8 VPEDCARMRRVV
-17 LREVLLLV
+17 LGVVLLLSV
-25 ALVLTV
+25 CVRPSHAL
-31 WVRGS
+31 
-36 HGVTDSQDT
+36 TDSQDT

-64 SDDPCGDTPW
+64 SDDPCGDSPW
-74 DGVTCS
+74 DGVVCS
-80 NNKVISIK
+80 NNRVISIK
-88 VSTMG
+88 ISTMG
-93 IKGVLPADIGQ
+93 IKGVLAADIGQ
-104 LTDLQSLD
+104 LTELQSLD
-112 LSFNKDLG
+112 MSFNKDLG
-120 GVLTPTIGNLKQLTT
+120 GVLTPNIGNLKQLTT
-135 LILAGCSFH
+135 FFH

-175 GNLSS
+175 GNLSN

-189 QLTGSLPIS
+189 QLSGPLPIS
-198 SNGGMGLDKLTKT
+198 RNGGMGLDKLFKT

-238 LLFDGNKFTGD
+238 LLFDGNKFTGN
-249 IPDSLGFVATLEVVR
+249 IPDSLGFVTTLEVVR
-264 LDRNSLSGPVPANL
+264 LDRNSLSGSVPDNL
-278 NNLTN
+278 NNLTK

-293 LTGRLPDLSGMTLL
+293 LTGPLPDLSQMTQL

-324 WFWKLPQLSAL
+324 WFWRLPLLSAL

-340 RLYGTVPTRLFSS
+340 RLYGTVPVRLFRS

-364 AFNGTLDLG
+364 AFNGTLDMG
-373 RSISSE
+373 NSISSE
-379 LSMVS
+379 LSIVS
-384 FKDNDFSSVTVTSS
+384 LKDNELSSVTVTAS
-398 YNGTLTLAGNPVCD
+398 YNGTLSLAGNPVCNR
-412 HLPNT
+412 LPNT
-417 AYCNLTQ
+417 QYCNVTQ
-424 HEPSP
+424 RAAAPPYS
-429 AYTTSLLKCFSGSC
+429 TSLVKCFSGTC
-443 PPEQSMSPQSCGC
+443 NAVGESMSPQSCGC

-468 PLFGDV
+468 PFFGDV
-474 GNGTAFQE
+474 TNGTAFQE
-482 LESKLWTKLDLTP
+482 LESRLWTKLDLTP
-495 GSVALQD
+495 GSVFLQD
-502 PFFNSDSYMQ
+502 PFFNADAYMQ

-521 GPYFNRSEVMR
+521 TAYFNRSEVMR

-538 NQTFKPPKEFGPYYF
+538 NQTFKPPREFGPYYF
-553 IASPYPFPDRNGP
+553 IASPYPFPEERSS
-566 VSRSKGAIIGIA
+566 SRSKGAIIGIA
-578 VGCGVLVIALVGA
+578 VGCGVLVVALVGA

-603 KATEEL
+603 KAREEL

-614 SWARSEEKGGAPRL
+614 SWARSEERGGAPRL
-628 KGARWFSHEEL
+628 KGARWFSYEEL

-657 GKVYRGMLPNGQFI
+657 GKVYRGMLPTGQFI
-671 AIKRAQQGSMQGGQE
+671 AIKRAQQGSMQGGHE

-713 EQMLVYEYMSAGT
+713 EQMLVYEFMSAGT

-731 AGKSGLHLDWKK
+731 SGKSGLHLDWKK

-790 LSKLVSDSERGHVS
+790 LSKLVSDTERGHVS

-832 FGVVMLELIIAR
+832 FGVVMLELIIAK

-852 IVREA
+852 IVREV
-857 KRVFDATDPEFCG
+857 KRAFDAGDAEFCG
-870 LRAMIDPRIMNTNHL
+870 IKDMIDARIMNTNHL
-885 AAFTKFVQLA
+885 AAFSKFVQLA
-895 LRCAE
+895 LRCVE
-900 EGAAARPSMSDV
+900 EVAGARPSMSDV

-934 SATDFGVTKGA
+934 SATEFDVTKGA
-945 PPRHPYD
+945 PRHPYN
-952 DPLPKKDKEMSTDS
+952 DPLPKKDKDMSTDS
-966 FDDYSGGYSFQS
+966 FDYSGGYSFQS
-978 KVEPK
+978 KIEPK

>member
-1 MEEAAAP
+1 MEASAA
-8 GSRSARMAT
+8 GCGGRRRRNTMG
-17 LREVLLLV
+17 RFV
-25 ALVLTV
+25 ALAVAVVLAACAPAC
-31 WVRGS
+31 RGT
-36 HGVTDSQDT
+36 TDTQDT

-64 SDDPCGDTPW
+64 SDDPCGDSPW
-74 DGVTCS
+74 DGVTCAD
-80 NNKVISIK
+80 NKVISIK
-88 VSTMG
+88 LSTMG
-93 IKGVLPADIGQ
+93 IKGVLAADIGQ
-104 LTDLQSLD
+104 LSDLQSLD
-112 LSFNKDLG
+112 LSFNNDLG

-144 GNIPDELGSLP
+144 GTIPDELGTLP

-175 GNLSS
+175 GNLSN

-189 QLTGSLPIS
+189 QLSGPLPIS
-198 SNGGMGLDKLTKT
+198 TSGGMGLDKLLKT

-238 LLFDGNKFTGD
+238 LLFDGNKFTGT
-249 IPDSLGFVATLEVVR
+249 IPDSLGSVTTLEVVR
-264 LDRNSLSGPVPANL
+264 LDKNALSGPVPSNL
-278 NNLTN
+278 NNLTK

-293 LTGRLPDLSGMTLL
+293 LTGTLPDLTGMNLL

-319 SPSPQ
+319 SPCPA
-324 WFWKLPQLSAL
+324 WFWKLPALSAL

-340 RLYGTVPTRLFSS
+340 RLYGTVSPRLFSDA
-353 PQLQQVILDGN
+353 QLNQVILDDN
-364 AFNGTLDLG
+364 ALNGTLDMG

-379 LSMVS
+379 LSLVS
-384 FKDNDFSSVTVTSS
+384 FKDNEFSSVTVTSS
-398 YNGTLTLAGNPVCD
+398 YNGTLALAGNPVCER
-412 HLPNT
+412 LPN
-417 AYCNLTQ
+417 YCNATQ
-424 HEPSP
+424 RPLSAP
-429 AYTTSLLKCFSGSC
+429 YSTSLVKCFSGTC
-443 PPEQSMSPQSCGC
+443 PAGQSLSPQSCAC
-456 AYPYQGVMYFRA
+456 AYPYQGLMYFRA
-468 PLFGDV
+468 PFFHDV
-474 GNGTAFQE
+474 TNGTAFQA
-482 LESKLWTKLDLTP
+482 LESMLWTKLALTP
-495 GSVALQD
+495 GSVSLQD
-502 PFFNSDSYMQ
+502 PFFNADSYMV

-521 GPYFNRSEVMR
+521 ASAYFNRSEVMR

-553 IASPYPFPDRNGP
+553 IASPYPFPESG
-566 VSRSKGAIIGIA
+566 SSSKSKGVIIGIA
-578 VGCGVLVIALVGA
+578 VGCGVLFVALA
-591 AVYALVQRRRAQ
+591 AAAAYAFVQRRRAQ
-603 KATEEL
+603 KAKEEL

-614 SWARSEEKGGAPRL
+614 SWARSEERGGAPRL
-628 KGARWFSHEEL
+628 KGARWFSYEEL

-657 GKVYRGMLPNGQFI
+657 GKVYRGMLPTGQPI
-671 AIKRAQQGSMQGGQE
+671 AIKRAQQGSMQGGHE

-713 EQMLVYEYMSAGT
+713 EQMLVYEYMPGGT

-731 AGKSGLHLDWKK
+731 SGKSGLHLDWKK

-832 FGVVMLELIIAR
+832 FGVVMLELIVAK

-852 IVREA
+852 VVREA
-857 KRVFDATDPEFCG
+857 KRLFDASDAEFCG
-870 LRAMIDPRIMNTNHL
+870 LKDMVDARIMNTNHL
-885 AAFTKFVQLA
+885 AAFAKIVQLA
-895 LRCAE
+895 LRCVDEVAT
-900 EGAAARPSMSDV
+900 ARPSMSEV
-912 VKEIEMMLQSE
+912 VKEIEVMLQSE
-923 GLSSASTSAST
+923 GLSSSSTSAST
-934 SATDFGVTKGA
+934 SATEFDVTKGA
-945 PPRHPYD
+945 PRHPYN
-952 DPLPKKDKEMSTDS
+952 DPLPKKDKDVSTDS
-966 FDDYSGGYSFQS
+966 FDYSGGYSFQS

>member
-1 MEEAAAP
+1 MAAP
-8 GSRSARMAT
+8 VPGGCARMRRVV
-17 LREVLLLV
+17 LGVVLLLSV
-25 ALVLTV
+25 C
-31 WVRGS
+31 VRAS
-36 HGVTDSQDT
+36 HAVTDSQDT

-64 SDDPCGDTPW
+64 SDDPCSDSPW
-74 DGVTCS
+74 DGVVCS
-80 NNKVISIK
+80 NNRVISIK
-88 VSTMG
+88 ISTMG
-93 IKGVLPADIGQ
+93 IKGVLAADIGQ
-104 LTDLQSLD
+104 LTELQSLD
-112 LSFNKDLG
+112 MSFNKDLG
-120 GVLTPTIGNLKQLTT
+120 GVLTPNIGNLKQLTT

-166 FSGKIPASL
+166 FSGKIPASM
-175 GNLSS
+175 GNLSN

-189 QLTGSLPIS
+189 QLSGPLPIS
-198 SNGGMGLDKLTKT
+198 TNGGMGLDKLFKT

-238 LLFDGNKFTGD
+238 LLFDGNKFTGN
-249 IPDSLGFVATLEVVR
+249 IPDSLGLVTTLEVVR
-264 LDRNSLSGPVPANL
+264 LDRNSLSGPVPENL
-278 NNLTN
+278 NNLTK

-293 LTGRLPDLSGMTLL
+293 LTGPLPDLSQMTQL

-324 WFWKLPQLSAL
+324 WFWRLPQLSAL

-340 RLYGTVPTRLFSS
+340 RLYGTVPMRLFSG

-364 AFNGTLDLG
+364 AFNGTLDMG
-373 RSISSE
+373 KYISSE
-379 LSMVS
+379 LSIVS
-384 FKDNDFSSVTVTSS
+384 LKDNQLSSVTVTAS
-398 YNGTLTLAGNPVCD
+398 YNGTLSLAGNPVCD
-412 HLPNT
+412 RLPNT
-417 AYCNLTQ
+417 QYCNVTQ
-424 HEPSP
+424 RAAAAPYS
-429 AYTTSLLKCFSGSC
+429 TSLVKCFSGTC
-443 PPEQSMSPQSCGC
+443 NVVGESMSPQSCAC

-468 PLFGDV
+468 PFFGDV
-474 GNGTAFQE
+474 TNGTAFQE
-482 LESKLWTKLDLTP
+482 LESRLWTKLDLTP
-495 GSVALQD
+495 GSVFLQD
-502 PFFNSDSYMQ
+502 PFFNADAYMQ

-521 GPYFNRSEVMR
+521 SAYFNRSEVMR

-553 IASPYPFPDRNGP
+553 IASPYPFPEERSS
-566 VSRSKGAIIGIA
+566 SRSKGAIIGIA
-578 VGCGVLVIALVGA
+578 AGCGVLVVALVGA

-603 KATEEL
+603 KAREEL

-614 SWARSEEKGGAPRL
+614 SWKRSEERGGAPRL
-628 KGARWFSHEEL
+628 KGARWFSYEEL

-657 GKVYRGMLPNGQFI
+657 GKVYRGMLPTGTFI
-671 AIKRAQQGSMQGGQE
+671 AIKRAQQGSMQGGHE

-713 EQMLVYEYMSAGT
+713 EQMLVYEFMSAGT

-731 AGKSGLHLDWKK
+731 SGKSGLHLDWKK

-790 LSKLVSDSERGHVS
+790 LSKLVSDTERGHVS

-832 FGVVMLELIIAR
+832 FGVVMLELIIAK

-852 IVREA
+852 IVREV
-857 KRVFDATDPEFCG
+857 KRAFDAGDAEFCG
-870 LRAMIDPRIMNTNHL
+870 IKDMIDARIMNTNHL
-885 AAFTKFVQLA
+885 AAFSKFVQLA
-895 LRCAE
+895 LRCVE
-900 EGAAARPSMSDV
+900 EVAGARPSMSDV

-934 SATDFGVTKGA
+934 SATEFDVTKGA
-945 PPRHPYD
+945 PRHPYN
-952 DPLPKKDKEMSTDS
+952 DPLPKKDKDMSTDS
-966 FDDYSGGYSFQS
+966 FDYSGGYSFQS
-978 KVEPK
+978 KIEPK

>member
-1 MEEAAAP
+1 MEEASAA
-8 GSRSARMAT
+8 GCGGRRTNTMG
-17 LREVLLLV
+17 LV
-25 ALVLTV
+25 ALAMAVVLAAC
-31 WVRGS
+31 VRGC
-36 HGVTDSQDT
+36 HGTTDTQDT

-64 SDDPCGDTPW
+64 SDDPCGDSPW
-74 DGVTCS
+74 EGVTCA

-88 VSTMG
+88 LSTMG
-93 IKGVLPADIGQ
+93 IKGVLAADIGQ
-104 LTDLQSLD
+104 LSDLQSLD
-112 LSFNKDLG
+112 LSFNNELG

-144 GNIPDELGSLP
+144 GTIPDELGTLP

-175 GNLSS
+175 GNLSN

-189 QLTGSLPIS
+189 QLSGPLPIS
-198 SNGGMGLDKLTKT
+198 TSGGMGLDKLLKT

-238 LLFDGNKFTGD
+238 LLFDGNKFTGS
-249 IPDSLGFVATLEVVR
+249 IPDSLGLVSTLEVVR
-264 LDRNSLSGPVPANL
+264 MDRNSLSGPVPSNL
-278 NNLTN
+278 KNLTK

-293 LTGRLPDLSGMTLL
+293 LTGTLPDLTGMDLL

-319 SPSPQ
+319 SPCPA
-324 WFWKLPQLSAL
+324 WFWKLPSLSAL

-340 RLYGTVPTRLFSS
+340 RLYGPVSPRLFSDQ
-353 PQLQQVILDGN
+353 QLNQVILDDN
-364 AFNGTLDLG
+364 ALNGTLDMG
-373 RSISSE
+373 RSISGE
-379 LSMVS
+379 LSLVS
-384 FKDNDFSSVTVTSS
+384 FKDNEFSSVTVTSS
-398 YNGTLTLAGNPVCD
+398 YNGTLALAGNPVCER
-412 HLPNT
+412 LPNT
-417 AYCNLTQ
+417 AYCNVTQ
-424 HEPSP
+424 RPLSAP
-429 AYTTSLLKCFSGSC
+429 YSTSLVKCFSGTC
-443 PPEQSMSPQSCGC
+443 PAGQSLSPQSCAC
-456 AYPYQGVMYFRA
+456 AYPYQGLMYFRA
-468 PLFGDV
+468 PFFHDV
-474 GNGTAFQE
+474 TNGTAFQA
-482 LESKLWTKLDLTP
+482 LESMLWTKLALTP
-495 GSVALQD
+495 GSVSLQD
-502 PFFNSDSYMQ
+502 PFFNADSYMV

-521 GPYFNRSEVMR
+521 ASAYFNRSEVMR

-553 IASPYPFPDRNGP
+553 IASPYPFPESGSP
-566 VSRSKGAIIGIA
+566 SKSKGVIIGIA
-578 VGCGVLVIALVGA
+578 VGCGVLLVALA
-591 AVYALVQRRRAQ
+591 AAAAYAFVQRRRAQ
-603 KATEEL
+603 KAKEEL

-614 SWARSEEKGGAPRL
+614 SWARSEERGGAPRL
-628 KGARWFSHEEL
+628 KGARWFSYEEL

-657 GKVYRGMLPNGQFI
+657 GKVYRGMLPTGQHI
-671 AIKRAQQGSMQGGQE
+671 AIKRAQQGSMQGGHE

-713 EQMLVYEYMSAGT
+713 EQMLVYEYMPGGT

-731 AGKSGLHLDWKK
+731 SGKSGLHLDWKK

-832 FGVVMLELIIAR
+832 FGVVMLELIVAK
-844 QPIEKGKY
+844 QPIDKGKY
-852 IVREA
+852 VVREA
-857 KRVFDATDPEFCG
+857 KRLFDASDAEFCG
-870 LRAMIDPRIMNTNHL
+870 LREMVDARIMNTNHL
-885 AAFTKFVQLA
+885 AAFAKFVQLA
-895 LRCAE
+895 LRCVDEVAT
-900 EGAAARPSMSDV
+900 ARPSMSEV
-912 VKEIEMMLQSE
+912 VKEIEVMLQSE
-923 GLSSASTSAST
+923 GLSSSSTSAST
-934 SATDFGVTKGA
+934 SATEFDVTKGA
-945 PPRHPYD
+945 PRHPYN
-952 DPLPKKDKEMSTDS
+952 DPLPKKDKEVSTDS
-966 FDDYSGGYSFQS
+966 FDYSGGYSFQS

>member
-1 MEEAAAP
+1 M
-8 GSRSARMAT
+8 G
-17 LREVLLLV
+17 LRGVLL
-25 ALVLTV
+25 ALALLLSVC
-31 WVRGS
+31 VRAS
-36 HGVTDSQDT
+36 HGLTDSQDT

-50 LMDQWQNA
+50 LMDQWQNS

-64 SDDPCGDTPW
+64 SDDPCGVSPW

-80 NNKVISIK
+80 NDRVISIK

-93 IKGVLPADIGQ
+93 IKGLLAADIGQ
-104 LTDLQSLD
+104 LTELQSLD

-120 GVLTPTIGNLKQLTT
+120 GVLTPTIGNLKQLAT

-180 LYWFDIADN
+180 LYWFDVADN
-189 QLTGSLPIS
+189 QLTGPLPIS

-249 IPDSLGFVATLEVVR
+249 IPDSLGFVSTLEVVR

-278 NNLTN
+278 NNLTK

-293 LTGRLPDLSGMTLL
+293 LNGPLPNLSGMTLL

-335 IIQSG
+335 
-340 RLYGTVPTRLFSS
+340 
-353 PQLQQVILDGN
+353 ILDGN

-398 YNGTLTLAGNPVCD
+398 YNGTLALAGNPVCD

-417 AYCNLTQ
+417 AYCNVTQ
-424 HEPSP
+424 HAPSR
-429 AYTTSLLKCFSGSC
+429 AYTTSLVKCFSGAC

-468 PLFGDV
+468 PFFADV

-482 LESKLWTKLDLTP
+482 LESKLWTKLELSP

-521 GPYFNRSEVMR
+521 GPYFNRTEVMR

-553 IASPYPFPDRNGP
+553 IASPYPFPDRNVP
-566 VSRSKGAIIGIA
+566 ASKSKGAIIGIA

-591 AVYALVQRRRAQ
+591 AVYALTQRRRAQ

-614 SWARSEEKGGAPRL
+614 SWARSEERGGAPRL
-628 KGARWFSHEEL
+628 KGARWFSCEEL

-671 AIKRAQQGSMQGGQE
+671 AIKRAQQGSMQGGHE

-731 AGKSGLHLDWKK
+731 TGKSGLHLDWKK

-790 LSKLVSDSERGHVS
+790 LSKLVSDSDKGHVS

-857 KRVFDATDPEFCG
+857 KRVFDAADAEFCG
-870 LRAMIDPRIMNTNHL
+870 LRGMIDSRIMNTNHL
-885 AAFTKFVQLA
+885 AAFSKFVQLA
-895 LRCAE
+895 LRCVE

-934 SATDFGVTKGA
+934 SATDFDVTKSA
-945 PPRHPYD
+945 PRHPYN
-952 DPLPKKDKEMSTDS
+952 DPLPKKDKDMSTES

>member
-1 MEEAAAP
+1 
-8 GSRSARMAT
+8 
-17 LREVLLLV
+17 
-25 ALVLTV
+25 
-31 WVRGS
+31 
-36 HGVTDSQDT
+36 
-45 SVLRA
+45 
-50 LMDQWQNA
+50 MDQWQNA

-64 SDDPCGDTPW
+64 SDDPCGDAPW

-180 LYWFDIADN
+180 LYWFDVADN

-844 QPIEKGKY
+844 QPIERGKY

-857 KRVFDATDPEFCG
+857 KRVFDPTDPEFCG
-870 LRAMIDPRIMNTNHL
+870 LRAMIDPRIMNTTNHL

>member
-1 MEEAAAP
+1 MGMEAAAV
-8 GSRSARMAT
+8 GCGGRTMGF
-17 LREVLLLV
+17 VLAV
-25 ALVLTV
+25 AVVLAACV
-31 WVRGS
+31 PAC
-36 HGVTDSQDT
+36 HGMTDSQDT

-64 SDDPCGDTPW
+64 SDDPCGDSPW
-74 DGVTCS
+74 EGVTCA

-88 VSTMG
+88 LSTMG
-93 IKGVLPADIGQ
+93 IKGVLAADIGQ
-104 LTDLQSLD
+104 LSDLQSLD

-144 GNIPDELGSLP
+144 GTIPDELGSLP

-180 LYWFDIADN
+180 LYC
-189 QLTGSLPIS
+189 
-198 SNGGMGLDKLTKT
+198 
-211 KHFHFNKNQLSG
+211 HFNKNQLSG

-238 LLFDGNKFTGD
+238 LLFDGNKFTGS
-249 IPDSLGFVATLEVVR
+249 IPDSLGLVSKLEVVR
-264 LDRNSLSGPVPANL
+264 LDRNSLSGPVPSNL
-278 NNLTN
+278 NNLTK

-293 LTGRLPDLSGMTLL
+293 LTGTLPDLTGMNLL

-319 SPSPQ
+319 SPCPA

-340 RLYGTVPTRLFSS
+340 RLYGTVSPRLFSDA
-353 PQLQQVILDGN
+353 QLNQVILDGN
-364 AFNGTLDLG
+364 ALNGTLDMG

-379 LSMVS
+379 LSLVS
-384 FKDNDFSSVTVTSS
+384 FKNNFFSSVTVTSS
-398 YNGTLTLAGNPVCD
+398 YNGTLALAGNPVCSR
-412 HLPNT
+412 LPNT
-417 AYCNLTQ
+417 PYCNVTQ
-424 HEPSP
+424 RALSAPYS
-429 AYTTSLLKCFSGSC
+429 TSLVKCFSGAC
-443 PPEQSMSPQSCGC
+443 PAGQSLSPQSCAC

-468 PLFGDV
+468 PFFHDV
-474 GNGTAFQE
+474 TNDTAFQA
-482 LESKLWTKLDLTP
+482 LESMLWTKLALTP
-495 GSVALQD
+495 GSVFLQD
-502 PFFNSDSYMQ
+502 PFFNSDSYME
-512 VQVKLFPSG
+512 VQVKLFPSDSSA
-521 GPYFNRSEVMR
+521 YFNRSEVMR

-553 IASPYPFPDRNGP
+553 IASPYPFPEGG
-566 VSRSKGAIIGIA
+566 SSSKSKGVIIGIA
-578 VGCGVLVIALVGA
+578 VGCGVLFVALAAA
-591 AVYALVQRRRAQ
+591 AVYAFVQRRRAQ
-603 KATEEL
+603 KAKEEL

-614 SWARSEEKGGAPRL
+614 SWARSEERGGAPRL
-628 KGARWFSHEEL
+628 KGARWFSYEEL
-639 KRSTNN
+639 KRSTDN

-657 GKVYRGMLPNGQFI
+657 GKVYRGMLPTGQFI
-671 AIKRAQQGSMQGGQE
+671 AIKRAQQGSMQGGHE

-713 EQMLVYEYMSAGT
+713 EQMLVYEFMSGGT

-731 AGKSGLHLDWKK
+731 SGKSGLHLDWKK

-832 FGVVMLELIIAR
+832 FGVVMLELIVAK

-857 KRVFDATDPEFCG
+857 KRMFDASDAEFCG
-870 LRAMIDPRIMNTNHL
+870 LKDMVDARIMNTNRL
-885 AAFTKFVQLA
+885 AAFGKYVQLA
-895 LRCAE
+895 LRCVDEVAT
-900 EGAAARPSMSDV
+900 ARPSMSEV
-912 VKEIEMMLQSE
+912 VKEIEVMLQSE
-923 GLSSASTSAST
+923 GLSSSSTSAST
-934 SATDFGVTKGA
+934 SATEFDVTKGA
-945 PPRHPYD
+945 PRHPYN
-952 DPLPKKDKEMSTDS
+952 DPLPKKDKDVSTDS
-966 FDDYSGGYSFQS
+966 FDYSGGYSFQS

>member
-1 MEEAAAP
+1 MGAAAAAP
-8 GSRSARMAT
+8 WRSGRMARAAA
-17 LREVLLLV
+17 LAVAVVVVL
-25 ALVLTV
+25 AACA
-31 WVRGS
+31 RS
-36 HGVTDSQDT
+36 CHGVTDTQDT

-64 SDDPCGDTPW
+64 SDDPCGDSPW
-74 DGVTCS
+74 EGVACS
-80 NNKVISIK
+80 DNKVISIK
-88 VSTMG
+88 LSTMG
-93 IKGVLPADIGQ
+93 IKGVLAADIGQ
-104 LTDLQSLD
+104 LSELQSLD

-144 GNIPDELGSLP
+144 GTIPDELGSLP

-189 QLTGSLPIS
+189 QLSGPLPIS
-198 SNGGMGLDKLTKT
+198 SSGGMGLDKLIKT

-238 LLFDGNKFTGD
+238 LLFDGNKFTGN
-249 IPDSLGFVATLEVVR
+249 IPESLGLVSTLEVVR
-264 LDRNSLSGPVPANL
+264 LDRNSLSGPVPSNL
-278 NNLTN
+278 NNLTK

-293 LTGRLPDLSGMTLL
+293 LTGRLPDLSGMALL

-319 SPSPQ
+319 SPSPP
-324 WFWKLPQLSAL
+324 WFWRLPQLSAL

-340 RLYGTVPTRLFSS
+340 RLYGSVPARLFSS

-364 AFNGTLDLG
+364 AFNGTLDMG

-379 LSMVS
+379 LSIVS
-384 FKDNDFSSVTVTSS
+384 FKDNEFASFTVTAS
-398 YNGTLTLAGNPVCD
+398 YNGTLALAGNPVCER
-412 HLPNT
+412 LPNT
-417 AYCNLTQ
+417 PYCNVTQ
-424 HEPSP
+424 RP
-429 AYTTSLLKCFSGSC
+429 AAAPYSTSLVKCFSGPC
-443 PPEQSMSPQSCGC
+443 PAEQSLSPQSCAC

-468 PLFGDV
+468 PFFRDV
-474 GNGTAFQE
+474 TNGTAFQA
-482 LESKLWTKLDLTP
+482 LESMLWTKLGLTP
-495 GSVALQD
+495 GSVYLQG
-502 PFFNSDSYMQ
+502 PFFNADSYMV

-521 GPYFNRSEVMR
+521 AAYFNRSEVMR

-553 IASPYPFPDRNGP
+553 IASPYPFPESG
-566 VSRSKGAIIGIA
+566 SSSKSKGVIIGIA
-578 VGCGVLVIALVGA
+578 VGCGVLVVALAGA
-591 AVYALVQRRRAQ
+591 AAYAFVQRRRAQ
-603 KATEEL
+603 KAKEEL

-614 SWARSEEKGGAPRL
+614 SWARSEERGGAPRL
-628 KGARWFSHEEL
+628 KGARWFSYEEL

-657 GKVYRGMLPNGQFI
+657 GKVYRGMLPTGQFI
-671 AIKRAQQGSMQGGQE
+671 AIKRAQQGSMQGGHE

-713 EQMLVYEYMSAGT
+713 EQMLVYEFMPCGT
-726 LRDSL
+726 LRDCL
-731 AGKSGLHLDWKK
+731 AGKTGLHLDWKK

-832 FGVVMLELIIAR
+832 FGVVMLELIVAK

-852 IVREA
+852 IVREV
-857 KRVFDATDPEFCG
+857 KRVFDASDTEFCG
-870 LRAMIDPRIMNTNHL
+870 LKDMIDARIMNTNHL
-885 AAFTKFVQLA
+885 AAFGKFVQLA
-895 LRCAE
+895 LKCVDE
-900 EGAAARPSMSDV
+900 VAAARPSMSDV
-912 VKEIEMMLQSE
+912 VKEIELMLQSE

-934 SATDFGVTKGA
+934 SATDFDVTKGA
-945 PPRHPYD
+945 PRHPYN
-952 DPLPKKDKEMSTDS
+952 DPLPKKDKEVSTDS
-966 FDDYSGGYSFQS
+966 FDYSGGYSFQS

>member
-1 MEEAAAP
+1 ME
-8 GSRSARMAT
+8 
-17 LREVLLLV
+17 LV
-25 ALVLTV
+25 AA
-31 WVRGS
+31 
-36 HGVTDSQDT
+36 

-58 PPTWGQ
+58 PPSWGQ
-64 SDDPCGDTPW
+64 SEDPCGNSPW
-74 DGVTCS
+74 DGVVCGS
-80 NNKVISIK
+80 NRVISIK
-88 VSTMG
+88 ISTMG
-93 IKGVLPADIGQ
+93 IKGVLAADIGQ
-104 LTDLQSLD
+104 LTELQSLD

-120 GVLTPTIGNLKQLTT
+120 GVLTPNIGNLKQLTT

-155 KLSYMALNSNQ
+155 KLSYMALNSNL

-189 QLTGSLPIS
+189 QLTGPLPIS
-198 SNGGMGLDKLTKT
+198 TNGGMGLDKLLKT

-238 LLFDGNKFTGD
+238 LLFDGNKFTGN
-249 IPDSLGFVATLEVVR
+249 IPDSLGLVSTLEVVR
-264 LDRNSLSGPVPANL
+264 LDRNSLTGPVPENL
-278 NNLTN
+278 NNLTG

-293 LTGRLPDLSGMTLL
+293 LTGPFPDLSKMTIL
-307 NYVDLSNNTFDP
+307 NYIDLSNNTFDP

-340 RLYGTVPTRLFSS
+340 RLYGAVPMKLFSS

-364 AFNGTLDLG
+364 GFNGTLDMG
-373 RSISSE
+373 KSISSE
-379 LSMVS
+379 LSIVS
-384 FKDNDFSSVTVTSS
+384 FKNNNLSSVTVTSS
-398 YNGTLTLAGNPVCD
+398 YNGTLSLAGNPVCNR
-412 HLPNT
+412 LPE
-417 AYCNLTQ
+417 YCNVTKVAAAA
-424 HEPSP
+424 PYS
-429 AYTTSLLKCFSGSC
+429 TSLVKCFTETCAAAG
-443 PPEQSMSPQSCGC
+443 ESMSPQSCAC

-468 PLFGDV
+468 PFFGDV
-474 GNGTAFQE
+474 TNGTAFQE
-482 LESKLWTKLDLTP
+482 LESKLWTKLGLTP
-495 GSVALQD
+495 GSVFLQD

-521 GPYFNRSEVMR
+521 SAYFNRSEVMR
-532 IGFDLS
+532 IGFDFS

-553 IASPYPFPDRNGP
+553 IASPYPFPEDR
-566 VSRSKGAIIGIA
+566 SSSKSKGAIIGIA
-578 VGCGVLVIALVGA
+578 AGCGVLVVALVGA
-591 AVYALVQRRRAQ
+591 AVYAIVQRRRAQ
-603 KATEEL
+603 KAREEL

-614 SWARSEEKGGAPRL
+614 SWARSEERGGAPRL
-628 KGARWFSHEEL
+628 KGARWFSYEEL

-657 GKVYRGMLPNGQFI
+657 GKVYRGMLLTGQFI
-671 AIKRAQQGSMQGGQE
+671 AIKRAQQGSMQGGHE

-713 EQMLVYEYMSAGT
+713 EQMLVYEFMSAGT

-731 AGKSGLHLDWKK
+731 SGKSGLHLDWKK

-790 LSKLVSDSERGHVS
+790 LSKLVSDTERGHVS

-832 FGVVMLELIIAR
+832 FGVVMLELIIAK

-852 IVREA
+852 IVREV
-857 KRVFDATDPEFCG
+857 KRALDGGDAEFCG
-870 LRAMIDPRIMNTNHL
+870 LKDMIDTRIMNNNHL
-885 AAFTKFVQLA
+885 AAFSKFVHLA
-895 LRCAE
+895 LRCVE
-900 EGAAARPSMSDV
+900 EAAGARPSMSDV

-923 GLSSASTSAST
+923 GLSSVSTSAST
-934 SATDFGVTKGA
+934 SATEFGVTMGA
-945 PPRHPYD
+945 PRHPYN
-952 DPLPKKDKEMSTDS
+952 DPLPNKDKDMSTDS
-966 FDDYSGGYSFQS
+966 FDYSGGYSFQS
-978 KVEPK
+978 KIEPK

>member
-1 MEEAAAP
+1 MEEA
-8 GSRSARMAT
+8 GGCARMG
-17 LREVLLLV
+17 LRGVLL
-25 ALVLTV
+25 ALALLLSVCV
-31 WVRGS
+31 PAS
-36 HGVTDSQDT
+36 HGLTDSQDT

-50 LMDQWQNA
+50 LMDQWQNS

-64 SDDPCGDTPW
+64 SDDPCGDSPW

-80 NNKVISIK
+80 NNRVISIK

-93 IKGVLPADIGQ
+93 IKGVLAADIGQ
-104 LTDLQSLD
+104 LTELQSLD
-112 LSFNKDLG
+112 LSFNNDLG
-120 GVLTPTIGNLKQLTT
+120 GVLTPTIGNLKQLAT

-175 GNLSS
+175 GSLSS
-180 LYWFDIADN
+180 LYWFDVADN
-189 QLTGSLPIS
+189 QLTGPLPIS

-249 IPDSLGFVATLEVVR
+249 IPDSLGFVSTLEVVR

-293 LTGRLPDLSGMTLL
+293 LNGPLPNLSGMTLL

-340 RLYGTVPTRLFSS
+340 RLYGTVPMKLFSS

-398 YNGTLTLAGNPVCD
+398 YNGTLALAGNPVCN

-417 AYCNLTQ
+417 AYCNVTQ
-424 HEPSP
+424 HAPSP
-429 AYTTSLLKCFSGSC
+429 AYTTSLVKCFSGAC

-468 PLFGDV
+468 PFFADV

-482 LESKLWTKLDLTP
+482 LESKLWTKLELSP

-521 GPYFNRSEVMR
+521 GPYFNRTEVMR

-566 VSRSKGAIIGIA
+566 ASKSKGAIIGIA
-578 VGCGVLVIALVGA
+578 VGCGVLLIALVGA
-591 AVYALVQRRRAQ
+591 AVYALMQRRRAQ

-614 SWARSEEKGGAPRL
+614 SWARSEERGGAPRL
-628 KGARWFSHEEL
+628 KGARWFSCEEL

-671 AIKRAQQGSMQGGQE
+671 AIKRAQQGSMQGGHE

-731 AGKSGLHLDWKK
+731 TGKSGLHLDWKK

-790 LSKLVSDSERGHVS
+790 LSKLVSDSDKGHVS

-857 KRVFDATDPEFCG
+857 KRVFDAADAEFCG
-870 LRAMIDPRIMNTNHL
+870 LRGMIDSRIINTNHL
-885 AAFTKFVQLA
+885 AAFSKFVQLA
-895 LRCAE
+895 IRCVE

-912 VKEIEMMLQSE
+912 VKEIEMMLQNE
-923 GLSSASTSAST
+923 GLSSASTSA
-934 SATDFGVTKGA
+934 TDFDVTKTA
-945 PPRHPYD
+945 PRHPYN
-952 DPLPKKDKEMSTDS
+952 DPLPKKDKDMSTDS

-978 KVEPK
+978 KVQPK